1 MNKNLG
7 YWLPTGLFCAIFV
20 MGGIGHLF
28 RLEPQLEGMQT
39 LGYPLYVMTILG
51 VAKLFGVAALLIPG
65 QPLLKEWAYA
75 GFTFDLL
82 GASASHAFSG
92 DSLPAVLIPLVVLG
106 LGAVSYR
113 MRPPSRRLAGTRATG
128 AKLAG

>member
-7 YWLPTGLFCAIFV
+7 YWVPTGLFCALFV
-20 MGGIGHLF
+20 FGGISHLF

-39 LGYPLYVMTILG
+39 LGYPLYTMTILG
-51 VAKLFGVAALLIPG
+51 VAKLLGVAALLMPG

-82 GASASHAFSG
+82 GASASHAFNG
-92 DSLPAVLIPLVVLG
+92 DPVTEILIPLAVLG
-106 LGAVSYR
+106 LGAASYL
-113 MRPPSRRLAGTRATG
+113 MRPPSRRLVAARAT
-128 AKLAG
+128 AAS

>member
-7 YWLPTGLFCAIFV
+7 YWVPTGLFCALFV

-51 VAKLFGVAALLIPG
+51 IAKLLGVAALLIPG
-65 QPLLKEWAYA
+65 QSLLKEWAYA

-82 GASASHAFSG
+82 GASASHASVG
-92 DSLPAVLIPLVVLG
+92 DPIVSILIPLGALG
-106 LGAVSYR
+106 LGAASYL
-113 MRPPSRRLAGTRATG
+113 MRPPSRRLVAAPSAT
-128 AKLAG
+128 AS